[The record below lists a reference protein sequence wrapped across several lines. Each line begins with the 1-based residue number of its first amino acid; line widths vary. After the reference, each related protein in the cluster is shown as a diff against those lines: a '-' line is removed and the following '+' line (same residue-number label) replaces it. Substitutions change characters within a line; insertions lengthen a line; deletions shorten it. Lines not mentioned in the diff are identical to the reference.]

1 MKQFIAGVLMLS
13 LIFAGVIVSGPSLAE
28 SGKDEAKG
36 SHKED
41 GTLKMSTAERSAR
54 GVKTSIVNERALSE
68 VITAPGEVV
77 INAYRSAKI
86 TSRIGAQVVA
96 RHARLG
102 EAVTRDQALV
112 TLSSVEVAQAQGDL
126 IESDQEWRR
135 VKELGSKVVS
145 QKRYISAQVAR
156 QRAYATV
163 RAYGMSK
170 SQIKALLQSN
180 DASRATGEFDLFSP
194 QDGRVISDAFIVG
207 EYVSPGQILLEIT
220 DVETPWVIAQLN
232 PQDSGRVK
240 VGAKVSVSRD
250 GKTWLDGKVVQQY
263 YRLDEATRTH
273 PVRIEISNSQ
283 INLAAGEYVDVAIET
298 IDASSS
304 LAVPRQSLLL
314 MNGMPTVFKLEGEV
328 LRPQAVETGVIRAGW
343 TEIKSGLTS
352 GDVIVTEGAFLLKS
366 LTLKSQMGE
375 GH

>member
-1 MKQFIAGVLMLS
+1 MLS
-13 LIFAGVIVSGPSLAE
+13 LIFTGLIVSGPGLAE
-28 SGKDEAKG
+28 SGKDVAES
-36 SHKED
+36 SHKEQD
-41 GTLKMSTAERSAR
+41 TIKMSTVERAAR
-54 GVKTSIVNERALSE
+54 GVKTSIVNQRALSE
-68 VITAPGEVV
+68 IITAPGEVV

-86 TSRIGAQVVA
+86 TPRVGAQVVA

-126 IESDQEWRR
+126 IVSDQEWQR
-135 VKELGSKVVS
+135 VKALGSKVVS
-145 QKRYISAQVAR
+145 QKRYISSQVAR

-180 DASRATGEFDLFSP
+180 DAARATGEFDLFSP

-232 PQDSGRVK
+232 PQDSARVQ
-240 VGAKVSVSRD
+240 VGTKVSVSRD
-250 GKTWLDGKVVQQY
+250 GKTWLDGKVVQLY

-283 INLAAGEYVDVAIET
+283 INLPAGEYVDVAIET
-298 IDASSS
+298 TDASSS
-304 LAVPRQSLLL
+304 LAVPRQALLL
-314 MNGMPTVFKLEGEV
+314 MSGMPTVFKLEGDA
-328 LRPQAVETGVIRAGW
+328 LHPQTVETGVTRAGW
-343 TEIKSGLTS
+343 TEIKSGLTV
-352 GDVIVTEGAFLLKS
+352 GDEIVIEGAFLLKS
-366 LTLKSQMGE
+366 LALKSQMGE